1 MTIQTAEITKVDFR
15 SKGKEEFTIELDK
28 DTNTLTLYV
37 NQEKRNVFT
46 TDQAESMF
54 EKFLHLAK
62 LKFIKMR
69 EKEMK
74 N

>member
-1 MTIQTAEITKVDFR
+1 MTVQTAEITKLDFR

-28 DTNTLTLYV
+28 DKNTLTLYV
-37 NQEKRNVFT
+37 NQEKRNIFT
-46 TDQAESMF
+46 TDQAEEMF
-54 EKFLHLAK
+54 EKFLKLAK

-69 EKEMK
+69 EKEMQ